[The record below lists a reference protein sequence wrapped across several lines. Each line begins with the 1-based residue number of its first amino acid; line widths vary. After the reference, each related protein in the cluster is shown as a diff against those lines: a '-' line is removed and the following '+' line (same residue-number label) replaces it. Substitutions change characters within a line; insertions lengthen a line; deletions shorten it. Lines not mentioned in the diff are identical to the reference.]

1 MYDVR
6 FRRSAEK
13 DLQRLDE
20 VVRGRVVEAV
30 EGLATNP
37 RPWGFRKLQSSR
49 RQDAFR
55 IRVGDYRVIYTVDDG
70 AKVVTVER
78 VRHRREVYRG

>member
-20 VVRGRVVEAV
+20 VVRGRVLEAV
-30 EGLATNP
+30 EGLERNP
-37 RPWGFRKLQSSR
+37 RPFGFRKLQSSR
-49 RQDAFR
+49 REDAFR
-55 IRVGDYRVIYTVDDG
+55 IRVGDYRVIYTVDDRG
-70 AKVVTVER
+70 KVVTVER
-78 VRHRREVYRG
+78 VRHRGEVYR